1 MTRVITF
8 GTYDLFHVG
17 HLNMLKRA
25 KALGTYLAVGVSSDE
40 LNIEKKERTP
50 IYPLK
55 QRLAILRALKCVDE
69 VFVEESLEKKAEYC
83 KSYDIFVIG
92 DDWRGKFDH
101 IKTDSLDVIYLPRT
115 PEISTTEIINKV
127 KG

>member
-55 QRLAILRALKCVDE
+55 ERLAILRALKCVDE

>member
-17 HLNMLKRA
+17 HLNMLKKA

-40 LNIEKKERTP
+40 LNVEKKGRVP
-50 IYPLK
+50 IYPLE
-55 QRLAILRALKCVDE
+55 QRLAILRELKCVDE
-69 VFVEESLEKKAEYC
+69 VFIEESLEKKAEYC
-83 KSYDIFVIG
+83 KGYDIFVIG
-92 DDWRGKFDH
+92 DDWKGKFDH
-101 IKTDSLDVIYLPRT
+101 VKTDRLDVIYLPRT
-115 PEISTTEIINKV
+115 PKISTTALIHKI

>member
-1 MTRVITF
+1 M
-8 GTYDLFHVG
+8 FHHID

-83 KSYDIFVIG
+83 KSYDDIFVIG

-101 IKTDSLDVIYLPRT
+101 IKTDSLDVIYLPHT
-115 PEISTTEIINKV
+115 PEISTTEIINKI